1 VSDQPTGQRRAE
13 RAAWVSLL
21 SHESRT
27 PLATV
32 IAATRELCDHWA
44 SLAPVQ
50 RSALLEII
58 AQESERLVVLVGG
71 ELGQAHT
78 VALAPCDVGAIA
90 ATTVR
95 AAGLAYPQVVLSL
108 DLPPSVP
115 RVQADAFAVRQVL
128 TNLIDNA
135 VEHGGDGAVELGV
148 VVEAERVGVA
158 VRDRGVGIAPG
169 EQRLIFER
177 GARAAGATPRTGGL
191 GLWISRSIAQAHG
204 GTLELQSTPGRGAT
218 FTFWLPRGA
227 DSHSASG

>member
-1 VSDQPTGQRRAE
+1 VNEEPTGPE

-32 IAATRELCDHWA
+32 IAATRELCEHWA
-44 SLAPVQ
+44 SLAPAQ

-58 AQESERLVVLVGG
+58 AQESERLAVLVAGG
-71 ELGQAHT
+71 LGA
-78 VALAPCDVGAIA
+78 ASSAAAFAPCDLGAIV

-95 AAGLAYPQVVLSL
+95 AAGLAHPQVVFSL
-108 DLPPSVP
+108 DLSQRVP

-135 VEHGGDGAVELGV
+135 VEHGRDGSVELRV
-148 VVEAERVGVA
+148 VVEDERLGVA
-158 VRDRGVGIAPG
+158 VSDRGVGIAPG

-177 GARAAGATPRTGGL
+177 GGRSAAASPRSGGL

-204 GTLELQSTPGRGAT
+204 GTLELHSTLGEGST
-218 FTFWLPRGA
+218 FTLWLPRGA
-227 DSHSASG
+227 DPR